1 MPMTSDAG
9 NSRPAAARPEP
20 TCSPV
25 SRAAELLLGRD
36 AVASPR
42 RAVTSPRPAAG
53 GTAGE
58 PAGSAKLRLVLLSF
72 LMLFVELA
80 LIRWLGAN
88 IVYLSYYSNF
98 VLLSSFLG
106 IGIGFLR
113 ARSRINLFP
122 WTPVAL
128 ALLVLFV
135 LRFPVQI
142 SHTSG
147 RQLIF
152 FGALKTTGLPTWL
165 MLPVIFLAV
174 AVVMAMIGEG
184 VARTFVQFKPLDA
197 YRLDIAG
204 SIVGIA
210 AFSALSFFDAK
221 PLAWGIITAVALLV
235 AYGSRIG
242 LIQFAALGA
251 LAGILTAQSMASR
264 DLWSPYYRIT
274 VGATTAAQT
283 IPVMV
288 NGIPHQAIT
297 AAARRPRIFYT
308 PYLQAPG
315 NSLNNVL
322 VVGAGTGNDVAGA
335 LRMGARHVDAV
346 EIDPMIYKI
355 GTRLNTDRPY
365 QSPRVSVHIND
376 GRAFLS
382 QTKKKYDLILFAL
395 PDSLTLV
402 AGQSSLRLESYLFT
416 LQAIQSARAHLVPGT
431 GVFAMYNYYR
441 TAWLKDRLANTLDVA
456 YGHAPCATSVGLH
469 EQQLSV
475 LTISVN
481 PATVQCIKTW
491 HRPASVLAPATDDH
505 PFIYLAAN
513 TIPSFYLVTLALILL
528 ASVLLVRTVSGPYR
542 RVGRFADLFFM
553 GAAFMLLET
562 KSVVQF
568 ALLFGTTWFVNAL
581 VFAGVLLAVLA
592 AVQTSRRVVVRRPQ
606 LLYAGLLATLAVAW
620 IVPQESLLA
629 LTPVPRFAL
638 AVLIAFAP
646 IFLAN
651 LVFTQRF
658 RDVGDSTVAFAANL
672 LGAMAGGVIEYLSLV
687 TGYRTL
693 LIVVAG
699 LYGLA
704 FLTGRRHLGAARPA
718 AAAGPAAVTTSATSP
733 ASA

>member
-1 MPMTSDAG
+1 MPMTGDSAS
-9 NSRPAAARPEP
+9 SRPAEALPRPSQSP
-20 TCSPV
+20 TR
-25 SRAAELLLGRD
+25 RAVTVLLGRD
-36 AVASPR
+36 AV
-42 RAVTSPRPAAG
+42 TSP
-53 GTAGE
+53 
-58 PAGSAKLRLVLLSF
+58 GSAGAPGMGGNEEPGALVRLRLVLLSF

-98 VLLSSFLG
+98 VLLGSFLG

-113 ARSRINLFP
+113 ARSRVNLFP
-122 WTPVAL
+122 LAPVAL

-147 RQLIF
+147 KQLIF

-174 AVVMAMIGEG
+174 AAVMAMIGEG
-184 VARTFVQFKPLDA
+184 VARTFVRFKPLEA
-197 YRLDIAG
+197 YRLDILG

-210 AFSALSFFDAK
+210 TFSALSFFDAK
-221 PLAWGIITAVALLV
+221 PLAWGIITAVALLA
-235 AYGSRIG
+235 AYGRRIG
-242 LIQFAALGA
+242 LIPFAALA
-251 LAGILTAQSMASR
+251 SLAGLLTAQSLTSH

-274 VGATTAAQT
+274 VGAETPAHT
-283 IPVMV
+283 IPIMV

-297 AAARRPRIFYT
+297 RAAKRPPIFYR
-308 PYLQAPG
+308 PYTQAPG
-315 NSLNNVL
+315 NPLNNVL

-335 LRMGARHVDAV
+335 LRMGAKHVDAV
-346 EIDPMIYKI
+346 EIDPMIYKL
-355 GTRLNTDRPY
+355 GRKLNGDQPY
-365 QSPRVSVHIND
+365 QDPRVSVHIND

-382 QTKKKYDLILFAL
+382 QTRKKYDLILFAL

-416 LQAIQSARAHLVPGT
+416 LQAMQAARTHLVPGT

-441 TAWLKDRLANTLDVA
+441 TDWLKDRLANTLEAA
-456 YGHAPCATSVGLH
+456 YDHPPCINTVGLNR
-469 EQQLSV
+469 QQLSV
-475 LTISVN
+475 LTISAN
-481 PATVQCIKTW
+481 PAAVHCVRTW
-491 HRPASVLAPATDDH
+491 HAPASVRPPATDDH
-505 PFIYLAAN
+505 PFIYLASN

-528 ASVLLVRTVSGPYR
+528 ASVLLVRAFSGPVR
-542 RVGRFADLFFM
+542 KARGFADLFFM

-562 KSVVQF
+562 KSIVQF

-581 VFAGVLLAVLA
+581 VFGGVLLAVLA
-592 AVQTSRRVVVRRPQ
+592 AVETSRRVVIRRPR
-606 LLYAGLLATLAVAW
+606 LLYAGLLAALAVAW
-620 IVPQESLLA
+620 IVPQSSLLSLGLA
-629 LTPVPRFAL
+629 PRFVA

-672 LGAMAGGVIEYLSLV
+672 LGAMVGGVIEYVSLI
-687 TGYRTL
+687 TGYRAL
-693 LIVVAG
+693 LIIVAG

-704 FLTGRRHLGAARPA
+704 FLTGRRHLRTPEIAAAEPALTPSVASPA
-718 AAAGPAAVTTSATSP
+718 AT
-733 ASA
+733 

>member
-1 MPMTSDAG
+1 MRTPSV
-9 NSRPAAARPEP
+9 PARSPAR
-20 TCSPV
+20 
-25 SRAAELLLGRD
+25 RAAGWLLGKD
-36 AVASPR
+36 VL
-42 RAVTSPRPAAG
+42 
-53 GTAGE
+53 TARSA
-58 PAGSAKLRLVLLSF
+58 PAGHAAEAPGGAVKLRLALLSF

-98 VLLSSFLG
+98 VLLGSFLG

-113 ARSRINLFP
+113 ARSRVNLFG

-147 RQLIF
+147 QQLIF

-165 MLPVIFLAV
+165 MLPIIFLAV
-174 AVVMAMIGEG
+174 AAVMAMIGEG
-184 VARTFVQFKPLDA
+184 VARTFVRFKPLDA

-204 SIVGIA
+204 SIAGIA
-210 AFSALSFFDAK
+210 AVSALSFFDAK
-221 PLAWGIITAVALLV
+221 PLAWGIVAAVALLG

-242 LIQFAALGA
+242 LVQFAALAA
-251 LAGILTAQSMASR
+251 LAGILTAQSLTSR
-264 DLWSPYYRIT
+264 DIWSPYYRIT

-308 PYLQAPG
+308 PYLQSPG
-315 NSLNNVL
+315 NPLRNVL

-346 EIDPMIYKI
+346 EIDPMIYKL
-355 GTRLNTDRPY
+355 GATLNTDRPY

-382 QTKKKYDLILFAL
+382 QTRQKYDLILFAL

-456 YGHAPCATSVGLH
+456 YGHPPCATSVGLH

-475 LTISVN
+475 LTISAS
-481 PATVQCIKTW
+481 PAAVQCIKTW

-505 PFIYLAAN
+505 PFIYLDGN
-513 TIPSFYLVTLALILL
+513 TIPSFYLVTLALVLL
-528 ASVLLVRTVSGPYR
+528 ASVLLVRTVSGSYR
-542 RVGRFADLFFM
+542 KTGRFADLFFM
-553 GAAFMLLET
+553 GAAFLLLET
-562 KSVVQF
+562 KNVVQF

-592 AVQTSRRVVVRRPQ
+592 AVETSRRVVVRRPE
-606 LLYAGLLATLAVAW
+606 LLYAGLLAALAVAW
-620 IVPQESLLA
+620 VVPQESLLA
-629 LTPVPRFAL
+629 LTGVPRFTL

-672 LGAMAGGVIEYLSLV
+672 LGAMVGGVIEYLSLI
-687 TGYRTL
+687 TGYRAL

-704 FLTGRRHLGAARPA
+704 FLTGRRHLGAARSA
-718 AAAGPAAVTTSATSP
+718 ASARPAAVATGATSP
-733 ASA
+733 AST